1 MKSEKDGGGG
11 WRLLCLLPPNLLP
24 TAPRITPSSFT
35 SQTAPRITTPSS
47 PSKQLRSKPFS
58 FSLQFQ
64 LTVQFVT
71 LHTGASLED
80 LFEGILDHAPWKA
93 PTMQTCWASGSYIC
107 SQRIY
112 HFHLSRRSNQSKPR
126 SPIIME
132 KLVCLKQAVESSDFQ
147 NWTYLQQYKRALCT
161 KFPTNGNKCFLF
173 FEISQMVLRGLLLLA
188 SAKSFLLQEHCNN
201 TVAMQHWHIVKLSR
215 GIN

>member
-1 MKSEKDGGGG
+1 MFYTFEPQNILKLSQLLYFHCLLNRLCSVLTDSALPQNWPHRSALVSSLAVWKKPNFWVIFMKSEKDGGGG

-93 PTMQTCWASGSYIC
+93 PTMQTCWASGSYL
-107 SQRIY
+107 QTTY
-112 HFHLSRRSNQSKPR
+112 HL
-126 SPIIME
+126 
-132 KLVCLKQAVESSDFQ
+132 
-147 NWTYLQQYKRALCT
+147 
-161 KFPTNGNKCFLF
+161 
-173 FEISQMVLRGLLLLA
+173 LRFA
-188 SAKSFLLQEHCNN
+188 
-201 TVAMQHWHIVKLSR
+201 KLSL
-215 GIN
+215 